1 MMKQIDQQFFS
12 LLRTGLWGTEP
23 EVSLFAGETDWE
35 TVFLMAKEQ
44 TVVPMVADGV
54 ESLLSRTDLEIPREV
69 RKRFASGLLKT
80 EQRNRRM
87 DRLST
92 YLFQKAEAEGI
103 PCVIL
108 KGQGVARCYPVP
120 LRRQSGDVDVV
131 VLPEDFERICALF
144 APVAKAIEQQGE
156 GTLHRAMYFGD
167 LQVEFHGSIESEL
180 TRRTDCRLE
189 VLHRELF
196 AEGGIRILEE
206 GDFRIPVPSVRFDTQ
221 YLLSHLYKHFFQ
233 EGVGLRQVCDWM
245 MFVHAHAAE
254 MDADVLAEDLRK
266 IGLENAWTL
275 FSAFCVRY
283 LGAPRFPL
291 CGEVK
296 EPVLEKVWQLMS
308 IHGNFGKKTFHGW
321 AEGVYFVKKI
331 TSLFRAVPQV
341 AEKIGVAP
349 GDSLR
354 FFLYYFRRAFVKLK
368 KGV

>member
-44 TVVPMVADGV
+44 TVVPTVADGV
-54 ESLLSRTDLEIPREV
+54 ESLLSRTDIEIPREV

-131 VLPEDFERICALF
+131 VLPEDFERICA
-144 APVAKAIEQQGE
+144 
-156 GTLHRAMYFGD
+156 H

-254 MDADVLAEDLRK
+254 LDADVLAEDLRK